1 MLNKVILVGRIVK
14 EVELRQTQSGVA
26 YTYLT
31 LAVNR
36 PGNNDQT
43 DFIDC
48 VAWRG
53 TAEII
58 QKYTNKGSLI
68 AIEGRL
74 EVYNTESNGNY
85 EKRVNVN
92 IQSVTLLDSRRQGAE
107 NSTTPEPATTPA
119 VEERQVEEKVEAPK
133 ENPMDENKEE
143 STEDFNIDFD
153 SIKF

>member
-1 MLNKVILVGRIVK
+1 MLNRVILVGRIVR
-14 EVELRQTQSGVA
+14 EVELRETQSGVK

-36 PGNNDQT
+36 PTNSDQT

-53 TAEII
+53 TADLLN
-58 QKYTNKGSLI
+58 KYTSKGSLI
-68 AIEGRL
+68 AVEGRL

-92 IQSVTLLDSRRQGAE
+92 IQSVTLLDSRRNGVANATQ
-107 NSTTPEPATTPA
+107 PEPTSDVEPQREVEVKEEVV
-119 VEERQVEEKVEAPK
+119 VEEDK
-133 ENPMDENKEE
+133 NE
-143 STEDFNIDFD
+143 STADFEVDFD